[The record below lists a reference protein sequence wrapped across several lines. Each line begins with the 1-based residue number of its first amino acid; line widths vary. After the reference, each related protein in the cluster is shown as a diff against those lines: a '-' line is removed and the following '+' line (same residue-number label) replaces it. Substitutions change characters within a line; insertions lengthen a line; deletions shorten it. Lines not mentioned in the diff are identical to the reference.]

1 MDSKSYHIAVN
12 FFQRYIYLYQGYNL
26 LNSYPIGIGRAAT
39 PAPVGEYLV
48 TKKNINPPLATF
60 GTRSIH
66 LSNTTT
72 CIHGTNNPSS
82 IGRSVSD
89 GCISMHNKDIEEL
102 FELVEIGT
110 RVIIFLD

>member
-1 MDSKSYHIAVN
+1 MTVNYHVAVN
-12 FFQRYIYLYQGYNL
+12 FFYRYIYLYQGSNL
-26 LNSYPIGIGRAAT
+26 LNTYPIGIGKAAT

-48 TKKNINPPLATF
+48 TKKVSNPPLATF
-60 GTRSIH
+60 GTRSLH
-66 LSNTTT
+66 LSNTIT

-82 IGRSVSD
+82 IGRLISD

-110 RVIIFLD
+110 PVIIFFD